1 MSAYNIGWIW
11 DQNVSPTQKLVLF
24 ALNEHTNMS
33 HGDWRI
39 WPSVKNIMRLTGLSE
54 RAIRSAVAE
63 LSEMGL
69 ITVCAQHDPN
79 TGRQLSNIY
88 YLTAPFPGGEGAN
101 AAGGRVQML
110 QGEGA
115 NAAPLEPSYKNPSP
129 LPIGKERVRFAPP
142 SINEVEAFISE
153 RGLNVDAGKFFHHYE
168 AVGWKVGKNPMKKWQ
183 SALHKWHS
191 SGSNN
196 NGNSQANRP
205 GSNPRED
212 RSAAGRIAAN
222 AQRERE
228 ALGVSHPDDSP
239 VGADGPYVWAQ
250 VVECVRG

>member
-54 RAIRSAVAE
+54 RAIRSAVTE

-101 AAGGRVQML
+101 AAGGRVQMP

-115 NAAPLEPSYKNPSP
+115 NAAPLEPSYKNPVSTDVDTKAIRLKFDP
-129 LPIGKERVRFAPP
+129 LDCP
-142 SINEVEAFISE
+142 SFIN
-153 RGLNVDAGKFFHHYE
+153 
-168 AVGWKVGKNPMKKWQ
+168 
-183 SALHKWHS
+183 
-191 SGSNN
+191 
-196 NGNSQANRP
+196 
-205 GSNPRED
+205 
-212 RSAAGRIAAN
+212 
-222 AQRERE
+222 RE
-228 ALGVSHPDDSP
+228 A
-239 VGADGPYVWAQ
+239 WAEWVDYRKDKRKPISATAAKKTWSLLSTLSEQ
-250 VVECVRG
+250 DQAAAIAHSIRCDYQGIFPNKKPNDAAHWSTQGLVL